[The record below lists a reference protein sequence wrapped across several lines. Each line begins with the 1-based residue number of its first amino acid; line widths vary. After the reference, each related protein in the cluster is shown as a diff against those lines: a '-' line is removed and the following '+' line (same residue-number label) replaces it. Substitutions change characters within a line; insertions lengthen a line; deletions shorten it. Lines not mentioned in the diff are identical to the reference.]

1 VVPKDRAEVKA
12 AILDR
17 AGPGT
22 AFDLEYAVTHA
33 DGSVHFVHGTGTFLL
48 DAEGRPLRGT
58 GLVRDVTERRR
69 WEDAQ
74 RLLVGELNH
83 RVKNMLA
90 VVQSGAKQTQ
100 RGSADLAAFHREL
113 RPAHPGARRR
123 PHPADA
129 A

>member
-1 VVPKDRAEVKA
+1 M
-12 AILDR
+12 
-17 AGPGT
+17 
-22 AFDLEYAVTHA
+22 
-33 DGSVHFVHGTGTFLL
+33 VHGTGTFLL

-90 VVQSGAKQTQ
+90 VVQSIAQQTR
-100 RGSADLAAFHREL
+100 RGSAE
-113 RPAHPGARRR
+113 RRR
-123 PHPADA
+123 PSPRPSGSASRRSPPPTPF
-129 A
+129 